1 MLALQR
7 QTLPTHPLNSSL
19 SAFFWERRIEVVRW
33 PLLSDSVIV
42 PHVVPT
48 KWSWCLVAPHFCRA
62 LIADNAVAKVDL
74 SGDSGFN
81 EQLHGAVDG
90 GMADLQVPSMQDKEK
105 LINIKLAVEIDEL
118 LKNDIA
124 LLAGIDPSVG
134 QVLSEDFFRV
144 LHHETS
150 LFEGMPPTNA
160 LNYNDIH
167 FQHYPA
173 NR

>member
-19 SAFFWERRIEVVRW
+19 SAFFGERRTELVRW

-118 LKNDIA
+118 IKNDIA